1 MVLVCAPSHELA
13 SRSSIG
19 LSQLHGR
26 KLVGFDS
33 DLTIRR
39 EIDRVLHLHRI
50 EVQVVM
56 EFDNI
61 ETIKRA
67 IEIDAGVSLLPEPT
81 VLRKSRPGRLVAVPL
96 DTDELVRP
104 LGIIHRRGKQLSATT
119 WRFVELLKREGDR
132 LPAESAASQAA
143 RTAAAGN
150 GSALQTAKNGKPS
163 HQAAGE
169 SRTHASIRPARLP
182 SVAREMEHLHRWP
195 NAARPR
201 PR

>member
-1 MVLVCAPSHELA
+1 MVLVCAPGHELA
-13 SRSSIG
+13 SRKSVG
-19 LSQLHGR
+19 LAQLHGR
-26 KLVGFDS
+26 QLVGFDS

-50 EVQVVM
+50 EVQLVM

-81 VLRKSRPGRLVAVPL
+81 VLREVAAGTLVAVPL

-132 LPAESAASQAA
+132 LPAEPGSGHQA
-143 RTAAAGN
+143 R
-150 GSALQTAKNGKPS
+150 QAKNGKPS
-163 HQAAGE
+163 HQVAGELRTHTSAAAGSPPVRGAGNGD
-169 SRTHASIRPARLP
+169 SRLLADCRPAET
-182 SVAREMEHLHRWP
+182 SVG
-195 NAARPR
+195 
-201 PR
+201 

>member
-1 MVLVCAPSHELA
+1 
-13 SRSSIG
+13 
-19 LSQLHGR
+19 
-26 KLVGFDS
+26 VGFDS

-50 EVQVVM
+50 EVQLVM

-81 VLRKSRPGRLVAVPL
+81 VLREVAAGTLVAVPL

-132 LPAESAASQAA
+132 PPVESAASQSA
-143 RTAAAGN
+143 RTAAAN
-150 GSALQTAKNGKPS
+150 GAAGQSAKNGKPS
-163 HQAAGE
+163 HQVAGE
-169 SRTHASIRPARLP
+169 SRSHASVSASAPPARGAGNGA
-182 SVAREMEHLHRWP
+182 SASMAECR
-195 NAARPR
+195 AAETTVG
-201 PR
+201 